1 MMKLAIKKSMTLG
14 LTFIASSLLL
24 MANANAHDASMHK
37 KKNAEQ
43 PKCEAMEKM
52 DHAKMDMNDPIM
64 QAMMAQCMSKESTST
79 EQAATGHDAEQPSK
93 HGDSGHSN

>member
-1 MMKLAIKKSMTLG
+1 MKSVIKKSMTLG
-14 LTFIASSLLL
+14 LTIIASSFLL
-24 MANANAHDASMHK
+24 MASASAHDASMHK

-43 PKCEAMEKM
+43 PKCDAMAKM

-64 QAMMAQCMSKESTST
+64 QAMMAQCMSNESAST
-79 EQAATGHDAEQPSK
+79 GQATAHAAEQASK